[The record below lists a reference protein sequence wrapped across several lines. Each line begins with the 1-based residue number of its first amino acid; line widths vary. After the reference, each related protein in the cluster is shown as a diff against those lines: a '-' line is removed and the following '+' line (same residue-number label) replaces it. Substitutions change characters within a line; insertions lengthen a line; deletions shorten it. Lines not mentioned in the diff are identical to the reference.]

1 MLFYKILFFFNF
13 INLTNCFNLCIVGA
27 SSGLGKELVY
37 QAIEDKNL
45 KVLGLT
51 SKSELF
57 IPYRGDSFEERGN
70 NTIYKNKDLT
80 LLNYWENIDLPYENI
95 IFCTSAKPFEKDYSD
110 VLTVKFL
117 CHLPKECKTIHLVS
131 AFGVGDS
138 LNNANLGIKIM
149 DKLYLKDVYR
159 AKNKQEELLNNYDGN
174 VEKFIYR
181 PKALSYG
188 DTLLDSTKRQDFA
201 KEILKNLN

>member
-27 SSGLGKELVY
+27 YSELGKELVY
-37 QAIEDKNL
+37 QSIEDKNL
-45 KVLGLT
+45 KVLALT
-51 SKSELF
+51 SNSELL
-57 IPYRGDSFEERGN
+57 IPSKGDILN
-70 NTIYKNKDLT
+70 NNKDLA
-80 LLNYWENIDLPYENI
+80 LLNYWEHIDLPYENI

-110 VLTVKFL
+110 VLTAKFL